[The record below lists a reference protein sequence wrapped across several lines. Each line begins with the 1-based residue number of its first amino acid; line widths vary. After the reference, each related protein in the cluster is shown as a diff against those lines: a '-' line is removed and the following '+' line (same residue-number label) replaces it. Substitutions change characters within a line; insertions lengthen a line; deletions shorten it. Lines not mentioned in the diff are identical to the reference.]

1 MTNYYKILGVT
12 TTSSQAEIKKAYRLL
27 AVQYHP
33 DKNGGDKA
41 SEERF
46 KAISEAYIVLG
57 DTAKRNAYDYTKKQQ
72 KSNTRHNTSSQES
85 TLVTFLLL
93 FRKIKNS
100 VLNANGYVNEQAL
113 FKVIND
119 LLSDKNIE
127 SLILVEDVVAKNLML
142 DDILTSCMF
151 ISDSLKSILYPKL
164 LKLANGDP
172 RLVAKIELFNI
183 KKSNLEDAKP
193 VAIEEEKPS
202 IASILLF
209 IIIVFFI
216 LFMAFNKG
224 V

>member
-57 DTAKRNAYDYTKKQQ
+57 DTAKRNAYDYAKRQQ
-72 KSNTRHNTSSQES
+72 KTETRHNTSSQES

-100 VLNANGYVNEQAL
+100 VLNANGFIDEQAL

-127 SLILVEDVVAKNLML
+127 KLIPIEDAVAKNLML
-142 DDILTSCMF
+142 DDILTSCIFM
-151 ISDSLKSILYPKL
+151 SDALKTQLYPKL
-164 LKLANGDP
+164 LKLANGDS
-172 RLVAKIELFNI
+172 RLVAKIKLFNI
-183 KKSNLEDAKP
+183 KASEIDDTIP
-193 VAIEEEKPS
+193 VAPKEEKPS
-202 IASILLF
+202 IISIILF
-209 IIIVFFI
+209 AIIVI
-216 LFMAFNKG
+216 LIVLTAI
-224 V
+224 